1 MAKKN
6 IIDQRI
12 FVENRLLILKG
23 ELAGDVY
30 SKHVKLF
37 PNGVWPLSFNVNY
50 VASIFWQW
58 GHPTGNW
65 SVILHVQ

>member
-1 MAKKN
+1 MPKN

-12 FVENRLLILKG
+12 FVENRLLILNG

-50 VASIFWQW
+50 VANIFWQW
-58 GHPTGNW
+58 GHPAGNW
-65 SVILHVQ
+65 SVILHVR